1 MTTDFDSIINPGM
14 PRPTRSPFAATSSSA
29 ANTPNPRPGCKPQAP
44 DVHVEPG
51 TLDTAAGR
59 LREIAGDFRSTGLKG
74 VTALEPVAKALAG
87 FDLAKA
93 VDGAHNAWHDRTIAV
108 ADTLAG
114 RAGNLTTTAGNWR
127 TTEGTVCTNFG
138 G

>member
-14 PRPTRSPFAATSSSA
+14 PRLAKSPYAAT
-29 ANTPNPRPGCKPQAP
+29 NTPNPRPGCAPQAP

-51 TLDTAAGR
+51 TLDSAAGR

-74 VTALEPVAKALAG
+74 VTALEPASKALAG

-93 VDGAHNAWHDRTIAV
+93 LDGAHTAWHDRTIAV

-114 RAGNLTTTAGNWR
+114 RAGNLSSTASNWR
-127 TTEGTVCTNFG
+127 GTEKTVCTTFG

>member
-1 MTTDFDSIINPGM
+1 MTTDFDSILNPGL
-14 PRPTRSPFAATSSSA
+14 PRVKMDGSAFAAT
-29 ANTPNPRPGCKPQAP
+29 NRPDPRPGCAPQAP

-59 LREIAGDFRSTGLKG
+59 LREIAGDFRTTGLKG
-74 VTALEPVAKALAG
+74 VTALEPVTKALGG

-93 VDGAHNAWHDRTIAV
+93 VDAAHTAWHDRTIAV

-114 RAGNLTTTAGNWR
+114 RAGNLNSAATTWR
-127 TTEGTVCTNFG
+127 DTEGSVCTTFG